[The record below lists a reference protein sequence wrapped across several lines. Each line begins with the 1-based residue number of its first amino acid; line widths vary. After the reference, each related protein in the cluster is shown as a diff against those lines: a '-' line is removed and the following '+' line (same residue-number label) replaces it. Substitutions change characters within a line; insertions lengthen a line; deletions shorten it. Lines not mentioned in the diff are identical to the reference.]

1 MPYNQISR
9 YANFMAWLG
18 WFLVEY
24 VSSNFKLHLYVTDA
38 YFLSPAI
45 AKCRVIS
52 ILGGSDWAEVSRVSH
67 CGHYPRQMRHIDDSD
82 SANYQQLFSFLIKHS
97 ISILYFSVKC
107 SHCSA
112 VSSHSIKFWNDVQEL
127 RYRCRFLVVLVC
139 W

>member
-18 WFLVEY
+18 WFLFEY

-38 YFLSPAI
+38 YFLSPTI

-97 ISILYFSVKC
+97 ISFLYFFTQYPNSRIFIYFDQHLKEALLRPQMLE
-107 SHCSA
+107 SF
-112 VSSHSIKFWNDVQEL
+112 IK
-127 RYRCRFLVVLVC
+127 
-139 W
+139 